1 MIDNFRIFFS
11 TGSTM
16 VIWCS
21 KKQPV
26 VTVSSTEAEYV
37 AATMAA
43 QECMWLK
50 RLIGEMLCKVDYAV
64 QISVIMEVLSS
75 LHQIQ
80 FFMVGRST

>member
-1 MIDNFRIFFS
+1 MDILKLIGLEIQMIDNFRIFFS

-43 QECMWLK
+43 QECM
-50 RLIGEMLCKVDYAV
+50 
-64 QISVIMEVLSS
+64 
-75 LHQIQ
+75 
-80 FFMVGRST
+80 

>member
-43 QECMWLK
+43 QECM
-50 RLIGEMLCKVDYAV
+50 
-64 QISVIMEVLSS
+64 
-75 LHQIQ
+75 
-80 FFMVGRST
+80 